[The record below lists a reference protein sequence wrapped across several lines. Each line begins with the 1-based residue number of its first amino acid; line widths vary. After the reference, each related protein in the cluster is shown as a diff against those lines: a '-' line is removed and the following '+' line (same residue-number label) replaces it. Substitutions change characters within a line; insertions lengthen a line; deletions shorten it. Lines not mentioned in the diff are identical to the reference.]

1 MAVNEQSPLGI
12 DQGSLGTSSIKL
24 KEFQASD
31 VVGLSN
37 GGTGVSSLVDLSA
50 LLNLSAFAGES
61 SDHGELAGL
70 GDNDHPQYTLSSTN
84 STLSSLVTTNQ
95 GLMESASSTV
105 FDNSAV
111 WETVAALNDIK
122 NNGQLMARKTSN
134 QTTTTSWVTLTAFTN
149 VDVSGGDVAFTIVT
163 GVVDINTA
171 GLYRI
176 GYNILGEN
184 TANGRA
190 GLESKLQVD
199 TGGGGGY
206 VDLPQSISGSYARL
220 DAAQDF
226 ATNSCEAY
234 LRECTASDS
243 FILQVQ
249 HTTTALT
256 VTGYISIERLN

>member
-1 MAVNEQSPLGI
+1 MTSRTPIYVAVDDLNRPTELAQF
-12 DQGSLGTSSIKL
+12 TSTDSIP
-24 KEFQASD
+24 
-31 VVGLSN
+31 VIN
-37 GGTGVSSLVDLSA
+37 GGTGVSSLVDFQL
-50 LLNLSAFAGES
+50 
-61 SDHGELAGL
+61 D
-70 GDNDHPQYTLSSTN
+70 
-84 STLSSLVTTNQ
+84 LSSLV
-95 GLMESASSTV
+95 
-105 FDNSAV
+105 
-111 WETVAALNDIK
+111 ALRDVSQ
-122 NNGQLMARKTSN
+122 NGQLMARKSSN

-149 VDVSGGDVAFTIVT
+149 VDVSGGDVAFNTTT

-199 TGGGGGY
+199 TGGGSGY

-220 DAAQDF
+220 DTAQDIVT
-226 ATNSCEAY
+226 ASCESY

-243 FILQVQ
+243 FIIQVQ